1 MPRRKLVGYGDR
13 QGNGAGA
20 LISAALLVPD
30 RGCFQSG
37 VYQKSLFL
45 AVFVMFV
52 RSSVA
57 GSAVGSGCCG
67 WLVRPSAHAQSGW
80 VLVASFSSFAGA
92 GRFARRW
99 AGRASR
105 FVLVRRVAAGWAVS
119 VPVLSA

>member
-1 MPRRKLVGYGDR
+1 MGGDR

-20 LISAALLVPD
+20 FIPAALLVPD

-52 RSSVA
+52 RSSVS
-57 GSAVGSGCCG
+57 GSAVGSGCSG
-67 WLVRPSAHAQSGW
+67 WLVRPSVRAHSGW

-99 AGRASR
+99 SGRAGRS
-105 FVLVRRVAAGWAVS
+105 VVVRRVAVGWAVS